1 MTVTPG
7 PRRRTSSRA
16 KQPTRRRTTSSSL
29 EEAGAFGLNQPGRL
43 LEEGN
48 VRTRTIHALGASIR
62 EKLQPTG
69 NWVFDPLYYSYRYK
83 PSTSNTAPTNTGR
96 GRSINTKKHLRQ
108 PNDVTS
114 FADYDWG
121 LAQKYKILYQEK
133 YQIRGDFEFVPNHEP
148 QLELVNQIH
157 LAAAALYEDD
167 APNPLPLP
175 ALAGGFL
182 RVRVQGQLV
191 VTTQVV
197 PVSVVVSNEMTAA
210 EQQQEEEDN
219 DATGLMILNGDLDHT
234 PAWDATTPP
243 AAAATTARVSL
254 SPTTT
259 TTQPRTFAEDDRPS
273 EEENAA
279 ADPAENPSA
288 AGSSTTIVNRAHSK
302 RSTKLTMT
310 RIHQAISSGE
320 YTQAELIPKLV
331 RKIQRRDDKLEQAQ
345 AQIQQ
350 HQAQSET
357 AKRKYQQLEEQRN
370 EAQAQC
376 KKLNEDLKLAE
387 EMKFEFEEAKLDWQE
402 RETKLKREILQ
413 LKKQQSSQSQT
424 TCSS

>member
-1 MTVTPG
+1 MTETTG
-7 PRRRTSSRA
+7 PRRRTSGRT
-16 KQPTRRRTTSSSL
+16 KQPTSRRTSTTSS
-29 EEAGAFGLNQPGRL
+29 EEEAFGLQQPGRL

-62 EKLQPTG
+62 EFLQPTG

-83 PSTSNTAPTNTGR
+83 PSTSTTGR

-157 LAAAALYEDD
+157 LAAAARYEDD

-191 VTTQVV
+191 MTNQVV
-197 PVSVVVSNEMTAA
+197 PVSVVVSTEVTAT
-210 EQQQEEEDN
+210 EQEQEEEEDN
-219 DATGLMILNGDLDHT
+219 NATGLILMTGDLDRT
-234 PAWDATTPP
+234 APAWDATT
-243 AAAATTARVSL
+243 AAAARVSL

-259 TTQPRTFAEDDRPS
+259 TTTQPRTFDEEDDPS
-273 EEENAA
+273 EEVNAA

-288 AGSSTTIVNRAHSK
+288 AGSSTTIVHRAHSK
-302 RSTKLTMT
+302 RSTKLTME

-376 KKLNEDLKLAE
+376 KKLKEDLKLAE
-387 EMKFEFEEAKLDWQE
+387 EMKFEFEESKLDWQE

-424 TCSS
+424 TLFSS